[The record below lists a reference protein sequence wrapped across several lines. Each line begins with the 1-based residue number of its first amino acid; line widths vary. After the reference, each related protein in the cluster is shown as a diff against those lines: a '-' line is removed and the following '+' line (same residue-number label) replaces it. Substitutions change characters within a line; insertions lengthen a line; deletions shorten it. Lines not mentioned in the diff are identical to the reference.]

1 MLFHMS
7 KDEIKKAI
15 KTIPFRPFSVR
26 LADGTQ
32 VAIPTSDHGSI
43 SPSGR
48 TLVVFEDDGTRLIDT
63 TLILEMKTTE
73 AA

>member
-1 MLFHMS
+1 MIYMS
-7 KDEIKKAI
+7 KDEIKKVL
-15 KTIPFRPFSVR
+15 KTVPFRPFSVR

>member
-1 MLFHMS
+1 MIYMS

-15 KTIPFRPFSVR
+15 KTTPFRPFSVR

-32 VAIPTSDHGSI
+32 VTIPTSDHGSI

>member
-32 VAIPTSDHGSI
+32 VAMPAFDHGSI

-48 TLVVFEDDGTRLIDT
+48 TLVVFEDAGTRLMDT